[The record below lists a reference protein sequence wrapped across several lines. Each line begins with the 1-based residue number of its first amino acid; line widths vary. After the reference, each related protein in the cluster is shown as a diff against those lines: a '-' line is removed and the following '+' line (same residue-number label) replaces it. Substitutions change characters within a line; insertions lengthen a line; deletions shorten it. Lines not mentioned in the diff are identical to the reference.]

1 MKDAHDRFANI
12 EINYLLQR
20 MEQFDGIAVL
30 ATNRKEDLDRGF
42 LRRLRFIVDFLPPG
56 PAERLEL
63 WRKSLPER
71 TPAGLEILDPT
82 VDLNALAKRLDLTGA
97 SIKSSALRGAFLAR
111 GEGSR
116 IATRHIVAAVRRELQ
131 KHGHML
137 RAGDLEGL
145 G

>member
-1 MKDAHDRFANI
+1 MP
-12 EINYLLQR
+12 
-20 MEQFDGIAVL
+20 AV
-30 ATNRKEDLDRGF
+30 GS
-42 LRRLRFIVDFLPPG
+42 
-56 PAERLEL
+56 LEL

-97 SIKSSALRGAFLAR
+97 SIKSSALRAAFLAR